1 MLVVKKEINIWNNI
15 KNMIMKKLLLFVLAI
30 LFAIPSFAQIDEVEL
45 VVNGMAQTKEDAVT
59 MALRSAIEQTFG
71 AFVSANTTIVNDEL
85 TKDEIVS
92 ISSGNI
98 KKYDEVSVVQ
108 LPDGLFSVT
117 LSAVVS
123 VNKLTAF
130 AKEHGSSCEF
140 AGNAFA
146 QNMKL
151 RELNKRNEEIAAKH
165 LKEQLRVLEKHLFDI
180 SIDVGEPYLSKYDMK
195 YNCVESDFRGA
206 SIRKEEIEMPE
217 EGYLVPI
224 TLTIRSTKNSDS
236 YLHLFFSTLKSLS
249 LSQQEMEEYAK
260 NNYPCYNNYIYTLEE
275 DYAHYPSCQDFYI
288 VEDKDVKG
296 LFVIH
301 LGGFRSE
308 ETVPVLKVYQQFDLM
323 KIRYINTDKYIDF
336 PMEVIVNGLY
346 EGFDT
351 YFEPRLADITMER
364 LVNYKKNPSSFKY
377 FADPWNRNDYFISSS
392 AFAYKSLSD
401 YHIKENEVKIKR
413 KKETV
418 IENNVV
424 STIKFDVFVSK
435 EEMSNLTGF
444 EIVYE

>member
-71 AFVSANTTIVNDEL
+71 VFVSANTTIVNDEL

-195 YNCVESDFRGA
+195 YNCVE
-206 SIRKEEIEMPE
+206 
-217 EGYLVPI
+217 
-224 TLTIRSTKNSDS
+224 
-236 YLHLFFSTLKSLS
+236 
-249 LSQQEMEEYAK
+249 
-260 NNYPCYNNYIYTLEE
+260 
-275 DYAHYPSCQDFYI
+275 
-288 VEDKDVKG
+288 
-296 LFVIH
+296 
-301 LGGFRSE
+301 
-308 ETVPVLKVYQQFDLM
+308 
-323 KIRYINTDKYIDF
+323 
-336 PMEVIVNGLY
+336 
-346 EGFDT
+346 
-351 YFEPRLADITMER
+351 
-364 LVNYKKNPSSFKY
+364 
-377 FADPWNRNDYFISSS
+377 
-392 AFAYKSLSD
+392 
-401 YHIKENEVKIKR
+401 
-413 KKETV
+413 
-418 IENNVV
+418 
-424 STIKFDVFVSK
+424 
-435 EEMSNLTGF
+435 
-444 EIVYE
+444 